1 MLCVAL
7 ARSPAPCVRP
17 RWIPVLV
24 TLSHSCPLTP
34 SCLFQLISCPG
45 PHHAVPSRYFALDP
59 LSISSWLP
67 YRYPGPHP
75 PIPVH
80 INSARSLMGISSQS
94 PSQFL
99 CPSPHQAPH
108 PDSHT
113 LSWSPAPHPA
123 LLVPR
128 FLVTSSGAPAGRV
141 KGHCWEGDSPL
152 LALLGG
158 QAVLGTG
165 GGCMV
170 TRLVASTFCFLST

>member
-17 RWIPVLV
+17 GRIPVLV
-24 TLSHSCPLTP
+24 TLSPAGTLSSCPLTP

-67 YRYPGPHP
+67 YQYPGPHP
-75 PIPVH
+75 SIPVH

-99 CPSPHQAPH
+99 CPSPHQASH
-108 PDSHT
+108 PDSHH
-113 LSWSPAPHPA
+113 LV
-123 LLVPR
+123 LVP
-128 FLVTSSGAPAGRV
+128 SSPSRSTCPQIP
-141 KGHCWEGDSPL
+141 GHLFRGSSREG
-152 LALLGG
+152 
-158 QAVLGTG
+158 
-165 GGCMV
+165 
-170 TRLVASTFCFLST
+170 